1 MTIAWE
7 PDEQGQIEAGIARYP
22 AESNRC
28 AALARIVYAVAQPKD
43 ERTRGIQITPN
54 AAPWLVL
61 RKPLPKKW
69 GSHTLVETQEHRVD
83 ALTGA
88 GGCPAPDYLEAHFKH
103 AAALLVRDVD
113 VSTIDTWI
121 EQEEKE

>member
-7 PDEQGQIEAGIARYP
+7 PDDQRRIEAGIERYP

-28 AALARIVYAVAQPKD
+28 AALARIVYAVAQPRD
-43 ERTRGIQITPN
+43 ERTRGIQITPS

-61 RKPLPKKW
+61 RKPLRRQW
-69 GSHTLVETQEHRVD
+69 GSHTLIETQEHRVD

-88 GGCPAPDYLEAHFKH
+88 GGCPAAEYLEAHFKF
-103 AAALLVRDVD
+103 AQALIVRDVD
-113 VSTIDTWI
+113 VNTVDPWI
-121 EQEEKE
+121 EQEENE